1 MDHIEGTFYL
11 EKEIAIEPDLG
22 DLRKSTDKALPAP
35 PKTPKRVLMKY
46 RFSAFPIAFAV
57 ASFVLTLVLV
67 LAGSDEHTFGG
78 QYMVALNSSAVTQE
92 GRQPD
97 APSTRSEGVNEEAL
111 ADVYYLHLRTV
122 CSGSISNS
130 PDDASDVVIV
140 ERCES
145 YSTASDRLSTLTT
158 PAVGSRDSLSPI
170 FLVST
175 LLNTMVTILAGVRQA
190 IFASLLISLVGAGFS
205 AVSAIPAIF
214 FPHSKL
220 LAYFNMFWPVLAS
233 AFAFVAA
240 ILLTVV
246 ISGVFLLAGEIVD
259 VAGTDV
265 VQGTSVLLIVWL
277 AWLLVSLS
285 VVYWGIV
292 WFVEVRQ
299 SSFTRRKRSDDEVGN
314 WKGIGREI
322 RSDVKGSKIS

>member
-1 MDHIEGTFYL
+1 
-11 EKEIAIEPDLG
+11 
-22 DLRKSTDKALPAP
+22 
-35 PKTPKRVLMKY
+35 
-46 RFSAFPIAFAV
+46 
-57 ASFVLTLVLV
+57 
-67 LAGSDEHTFGG
+67 
-78 QYMVALNSSAVTQE
+78 
-92 GRQPD
+92 
-97 APSTRSEGVNEEAL
+97 
-111 ADVYYLHLRTV
+111 
-122 CSGSISNS
+122 
-130 PDDASDVVIV
+130 
-140 ERCES
+140 
-145 YSTASDRLSTLTT
+145 
-158 PAVGSRDSLSPI
+158 
-170 FLVST
+170 
-175 LLNTMVTILAGVRQA
+175 
-190 IFASLLISLVGAGFS
+190 
-205 AVSAIPAIF
+205 
-214 FPHSKL
+214 
-220 LAYFNMFWPVLAS
+220 MFWPVLAS

>member
-1 MDHIEGTFYL
+1 
-11 EKEIAIEPDLG
+11 
-22 DLRKSTDKALPAP
+22 
-35 PKTPKRVLMKY
+35 
-46 RFSAFPIAFAV
+46 
-57 ASFVLTLVLV
+57 
-67 LAGSDEHTFGG
+67 
-78 QYMVALNSSAVTQE
+78 
-92 GRQPD
+92 
-97 APSTRSEGVNEEAL
+97 
-111 ADVYYLHLRTV
+111 
-122 CSGSISNS
+122 
-130 PDDASDVVIV
+130 
-140 ERCES
+140 
-145 YSTASDRLSTLTT
+145 
-158 PAVGSRDSLSPI
+158 
-170 FLVST
+170 
-175 LLNTMVTILAGVRQA
+175 MVTILAGVRQA

-322 RSDVKGSKIS
+322 GSDVKGSKIS

>member
-1 MDHIEGTFYL
+1 
-11 EKEIAIEPDLG
+11 
-22 DLRKSTDKALPAP
+22 
-35 PKTPKRVLMKY
+35 
-46 RFSAFPIAFAV
+46 
-57 ASFVLTLVLV
+57 
-67 LAGSDEHTFGG
+67 
-78 QYMVALNSSAVTQE
+78 
-92 GRQPD
+92 
-97 APSTRSEGVNEEAL
+97 
-111 ADVYYLHLRTV
+111 
-122 CSGSISNS
+122 
-130 PDDASDVVIV
+130 
-140 ERCES
+140 
-145 YSTASDRLSTLTT
+145 
-158 PAVGSRDSLSPI
+158 
-170 FLVST
+170 
-175 LLNTMVTILAGVRQA
+175 MVTILAGVRQA

-220 LAYFNMFWPVLAS
+220 LAYFNMFWPVLA
-233 AFAFVAA
+233 
-240 ILLTVV
+240 
-246 ISGVFLLAGEIVD
+246 
-259 VAGTDV
+259 DV